1 MRDVRWLTDRE
12 DPRTVLA
19 VCVAILVFIAVFAE
33 PMVDGGTPALWIVL
47 VLAVAL
53 GQVAWATLRY
63 RRWRGDR
70 EHDPS

>member
-33 PMVDGGTPALWIVL
+33 PMVDGGTPALWI
-47 VLAVAL
+47 ASSS
-53 GQVAWATLRY
+53 Q
-63 RRWRGDR
+63 
-70 EHDPS
+70 